1 VAEEFAWRD
10 LRSFFPKARGRTG
23 WVNRDGRIF
32 ERCPG
37 RRKIPAGLQAKAD
50 DVKVPIMISLAATAL
65 ILAPAAASAEDLPE
79 RVENVVVYGDDPC
92 PKAQG
97 DDIVVCGRK
106 PETERYRIPKELRR
120 NRDERRGAAWATR
133 VAELEEATRFTKP
146 NSCSV
151 VGSWGQTGCLEAAI
165 RNWVGERRAMKA
177 RR

>member
-1 VAEEFAWRD
+1 MPYRLSKWGRQQFRAFA
-10 LRSFFPKARGRTG
+10 
-23 WVNRDGRIF
+23 DGI
-32 ERCPG
+32 
-37 RRKIPAGLQAKAD
+37 QAKAD
-50 DVKVPIMISLAATAL
+50 DVKVSILIALAGAAL
-65 ILAPAAASAEDLPE
+65 LLPPAMARAEELPE

-120 NRDERRGAAWATR
+120 SRDQRRGAAWATR
-133 VAELEEATRFTKP
+133 VAEMEEATRFTKP

-165 RNWVGERRAMKA
+165 RNWIGERRAAKA
-177 RR
+177 QR